1 MLSDRTESA
10 YRSGLDEGV
19 SRSGW
24 QRYGSRKPRYR
35 NYTSMLLTL
44 SFCQMFGRLIPCL
57 FGVLFLFIAVEM
69 GVNPVPFS
77 LICQCSMYDPV
88 VGRLWAYFVLSL
100 LPIACSF
107 VAVITTSGYLRWETP
122 SSAIVRLCNRLQ
134 VAPVAG
140 DIVLNL
146 IWPQGYELVHVCLV
160 KMHQQNVPI

>member
-1 MLSDRTESA
+1 MKHNGRSWVCECGNMLSDSTESA

-57 FGVLFLFIAVEM
+57 FGVLFLFIAVKM
-69 GVNPVPFS
+69 GVIPVPFS
-77 LICQCSMYDPV
+77 LICQYSMYDPV

-107 VAVITTSGYLRWETP
+107 IVIITTSGYLRWKRP

-134 VAPVAG
+134 VAPVTG
-140 DIVLNL
+140 DIVLDL
-146 IWPQGYELVHVCLV
+146 IWP
-160 KMHQQNVPI
+160 